1 MTDQTSEVTD
11 GVSAGP
17 DADESQPSIFDQP
30 EGTDWLLAWLLT
42 YAENHGVEFQVTLH
56 VRGLII
62 TGVLISGHA
71 YLTEMAKQFRGLIH
85 GDPPEGQLSI
95 HALVADSLDQYK
107 SIYRD
112 PASEGPFE
120 LAQPGYMHLRRSRII
135 HDNGT
140 MIPSGGALWRGK
152 LSSVDGFTIGEL
164 SVSRS

>member
-1 MTDQTSEVTD
+1 MTDQPSEATD
-11 GVSAGP
+11 GLSAGP
-17 DADESQPSIFDQP
+17 DAEESQPSIFDQP

-42 YAENHGVEFQVTLH
+42 YAENYGVEFQVTLH

-71 YLTEMAKQFRGLIH
+71 YLAEMAKQFRGLIQAS
-85 GDPPEGQLSI
+85 PEGKLSI

-112 PASEGPFE
+112 PASEEPFE
-120 LAQPGYMHLRRSRII
+120 LSQPGYVHLRRSRII

-152 LSSVDGFTIGEL
+152 LNSVDGFTIGEL